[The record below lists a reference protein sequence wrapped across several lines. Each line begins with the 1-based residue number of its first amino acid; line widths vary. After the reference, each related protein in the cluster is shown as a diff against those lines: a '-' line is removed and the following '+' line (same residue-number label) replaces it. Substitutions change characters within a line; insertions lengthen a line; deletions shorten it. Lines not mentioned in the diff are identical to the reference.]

1 MSHLAGISVQFV
13 AFLVG
18 ITSLL
23 LITSVAC
30 VCVCVS
36 THYSVSST
44 YVLLFLTFL
53 CAHSPYR
60 CSNRVSSF
68 QKPSPGLPV
77 GAGEPQY
84 QCSLKYLVCSNRVR
98 LLLLSGQRLENRFC
112 RQQFNLILYLS
123 HMCSRFKEEIN

>member
-1 MSHLAGISVQFV
+1 MSHLAGISIRFV

-18 ITSLL
+18 ITSSL
-23 LITSVAC
+23 LITSVAR

-36 THYSVSST
+36 TLHGVSST

-53 CAHSPYR
+53 CAHR
-60 CSNRVSSF
+60 CFNRVSSF

-84 QCSLKYLVCSNRVR
+84 QCSLKYLVCSNRIR

-123 HMCSRFKEEIN
+123 HMCSCFKQEIN

>member
-1 MSHLAGISVQFV
+1 MSHLAGISVWFV

-18 ITSLL
+18 VTSLL
-23 LITSVAC
+23 LITSVAR
-30 VCVCVS
+30 VCVCG
-36 THYSVSST
+36 VSST

-53 CAHSPYR
+53 PAHSPYW
-60 CSNRVSSF
+60 CSNRVSCF

-123 HMCSRFKEEIN
+123 HICFRFKQKMN